1 MLPITLENACGSY
14 RSNILYSFQELI
26 KKTQPANNKKNQ
38 KKWGF
43 ESILYCGIFM
53 AAGIWKTNYVY
64 RNFYSSF
71 LAFKVG

>member
-26 KKTQPANNKKNQ
+26 KKTQPANNKKTQ

-53 AAGIWKTNYVY
+53 AAGI
-64 RNFYSSF
+64 
-71 LAFKVG
+71 